1 MQRLADWPSVFTHS
15 CWSRITRRLREKK
28 AVCADAGGIW
38 RGCIIWETLKGR
50 ECWVASEAAEEKGDW
65 GKAFQLAPEEDRE
78 SRIFIFSHVSEEL
91 FQVGF

>member
-1 MQRLADWPSVFTHS
+1 M
-15 CWSRITRRLREKK
+15 
-28 AVCADAGGIW
+28 
-38 RGCIIWETLKGR
+38 
-50 ECWVASEAAEEKGDW
+50 ASEAAEEKGDW